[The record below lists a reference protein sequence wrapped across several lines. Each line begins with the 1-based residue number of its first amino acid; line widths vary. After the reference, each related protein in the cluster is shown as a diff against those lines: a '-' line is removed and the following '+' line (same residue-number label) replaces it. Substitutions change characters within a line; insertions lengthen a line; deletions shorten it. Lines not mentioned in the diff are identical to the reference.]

1 MLHYRVE
8 LAGGR
13 GELLPV
19 DRAVGDSKY
28 FHNFQVRNKKMTL
41 VKSVQL
47 GKTLDFNRVFGSTS
61 QRDWAKCGSG
71 NRVGV
76 VESDLRMGGG
86 FCSL

>member
-47 GKTLDFNRVFGSTS
+47 GKTLRSLHKKFEPLSEPRTLLKV
-61 QRDWAKCGSG
+61 C
-71 NRVGV
+71 
-76 VESDLRMGGG
+76 GGG
-86 FCSL
+86 SLRVTRVLSLGLG